1 MRDIADER
9 LAEAASFLTPET
21 RAALASAPDGPA
33 VLTFPAREVAL
44 LSCDITAF
52 SDHTRRL
59 LAARADGVEQL
70 HEDLRSHYDGLVS
83 MVLQS
88 GGEPVAFIGDG
99 LLSVWEAGAGGMSE
113 AVLAAASLAQRL
125 ADSRLAGA
133 GTFDLNLHVTCGS
146 MRTVEL
152 GGLNGRWLST
162 PLGTAFSD
170 LRLVA
175 GTRAPNS
182 VILSQAAAACCGS
195 DVQTAALP
203 GTDARRLLH
212 GPPVPGTTAK
222 PLVLP
227 ARSAWGAILART
239 PRYVGRWI
247 ERVGLEWIAEL
258 RPVTVLTVGLHPFD
272 VTQTDLAEHLNTVVQ
287 TVQDIVHGR
296 DGSVDAAIVDEKGAS
311 VLAFF
316 GTPPDAHSDDP
327 LRGVLSAGE
336 ILERLGQMGVEATIG
351 VTTGRAFCGIVGTP
365 DRRTFLVVGDAI
377 TLSSRLA
384 WSVASGVLVDEPTF
398 QATRGTVDYGATP
411 VDLTLKGRTQ
421 TFPAWTVAK
430 GGHGHRR
437 AGATAG
443 RAAEVA
449 MLRRLWSET
458 ARGEDSTSVIV
469 EGESG
474 SGKTSLASDLR
485 RHVESAGGLFR
496 TGSAGATDRDTPFS
510 AFRRLYSG
518 LLGVAPGMTLA
529 QRRVAVLSHMPE
541 ALQDRAPLL
550 DAVFPSGLQDT
561 ALTAELSGSSRA
573 RAIGTL
579 LVDLMAQTLE
589 GRASCL
595 CIDDAQWLDPASV
608 QLLARLRLEVPG
620 LMIVLLVQTSGNLG
634 WLEDMV
640 NDGVHHIRLKPLTR
654 SGVEELIAQR
664 LSAAAVAPDLTDHI
678 EEIAGGHPFVSAELL
693 ASLHADGTVLVCEGV
708 ATLGL
713 RSGAEDRDSDRT
725 PSLPASLHGMVLQR
739 LDRPEPEQ
747 QLSLRVAAV
756 AGMVFPTKLVSDI
769 HPMQKG
775 RSEVHRHLQALSKL
789 AILEPMAAGDRPG
802 YGFSHRSLR
811 DVAYSQL
818 PNMDRRALH
827 ARAAEWIETNSGA
840 ERISRLQELADHWT
854 RAGEAATAV
863 DRLLEESLRLFRQGF
878 ALEAVNVGL
887 RAIRISGVDVPDT
900 SEDRQARIGA
910 AIGDIAARTAGQVPS
925 DLLATLKAPEPDL
938 ALKLR
943 TLLSTAPFAFQS
955 NQFEVFAWASSE
967 AMRLVMTH
975 QSGPPHAFSTY
986 SIVIAALTGDRAGA
1000 AAWSRAALDLDAALG
1015 GDALPA
1021 VGFIDTWF
1029 HSHWREP
1036 QIESVARTRAAAER
1050 AGVIGDAQFASYN
1063 ISGEIVMRAA
1073 AGEPLEIVLAAADR
1087 ALDHSL
1093 HRNARMHVQLERQF
1107 ARALRGET
1115 LSPLSLSSADL
1126 DEGAE
1131 IGWVMDSEYVNQIGY
1146 VLATRLKLHAFAGD
1160 WTGALALA
1168 DALVPLHPAIAGQT
1182 AEFDALFHTA
1192 LSRLALI
1199 LEGAVRREALEAQLT
1214 VEREKLSAWRRL
1226 QEENFALKSGIVAT
1240 LQDAVGGDRRAAA
1253 ARLAGLAGAGAGR
1266 RTGLSDRAVALDFAA
1281 RLDPA
1286 GPYHDAAV
1294 RAYQDWGA
1302 TAVARRLSQA
1312 RLTA

>member
-9 LAEAASFLTPET
+9 LAEAVSFLTPET
-21 RAALASAPDGPA
+21 RAALASAADGTA
-33 VLTFPAREVAL
+33 VLSFPLREVAL
-44 LSCDITAF
+44 LSCDITGF

-59 LAARADGVEQL
+59 LAARSDGVEQL
-70 HEDLRSHYDGLVS
+70 HEELRAHYDGLVS
-83 MVLQS
+83 LILQA

-99 LLSVWEAGAGGMSE
+99 LLSVWEAGAGGMAG
-113 AVLAAASLAQRL
+113 AVRSAVALAQTL
-125 ADSRLAGA
+125 ADRRQAGA

-146 MRTVEL
+146 MRTAEL
-152 GGLNGRWLST
+152 GGLNGCWLST

-175 GTRAPNS
+175 GTKAPNS
-182 VILSQAAAACCGS
+182 VILSEAAAAFCGTGG
-195 DVQTAALP
+195 QTVPLP
-203 GTDARRLLH
+203 DTAARRLVSRPEAPASVATPLLL
-212 GPPVPGTTAK
+212 PGRA
-222 PLVLP
+222 
-227 ARSAWGAILART
+227 AWAAILART

-258 RPVTVLTVGLHPFD
+258 RPVTVLTVGLHPFEA
-272 VTQTDLAEHLNTVVQ
+272 TQTDLADHLNRVVQ

-327 LRGVLSAGE
+327 LRGVLCATE
-336 ILERLGQMGVEATIG
+336 ILERLGQMGIEATIG
-351 VTTGRAFCGIVGTP
+351 VTTGRAFCGIVGSA
-365 DRRTFLVVGDAI
+365 DRRTFLVLGDAI

-384 WSVASGVLVDEPTF
+384 WSIGSGVLVDEPTF
-398 QATRGTVDYGATP
+398 QATRGSVDYGP
-411 VDLTLKGRTQ
+411 IPMDLTLKGRTQ
-421 TFPAWTVAK
+421 TFSAWTVAK
-430 GGHGHRR
+430 GGRGGTGT
-437 AGATAG
+437 GATAG
-443 RAAEVA
+443 RTAEVA

-458 ARGEDSTSVIV
+458 ADGEDSTGVIV

-474 SGKTSLASDLR
+474 SGKTSLALDLR
-485 RHVESAGGLFR
+485 RHVEAAGGLFR
-496 TGSAGATDRDTPFS
+496 TGSAGAADRDTPYS
-510 AFRRLYSG
+510 AFRRLVAG

-529 QRRVAVLSHMPE
+529 QRRDAVLAHIP
-541 ALQDRAPLL
+541 DRLRDWAPLL
-550 DAVFPSGLQDT
+550 DAVFPSGLEDT
-561 ALTAELSGSSRA
+561 ALTADLSGTARA
-573 RAIGTL
+573 RAIETV
-579 LVDLMAQTLE
+579 LVDLLALGCADRTT
-589 GRASCL
+589 CL

-608 QLLARLRLEVPG
+608 QLLQRLRLDVPG
-620 LMIVLLVQTSGNLG
+620 LLIVLLVQSSGNLR
-634 WLEDMV
+634 WLDDMV
-640 NDGVHHIRLKPLTR
+640 NDGVHHIRLKPLAR
-654 SGVEELIAQR
+654 SGVEELIARR
-664 LSAAAVAPDLTDHI
+664 LSVAAVAADLTDHI

-693 ASLHADGTVLVCEGV
+693 ASLHAAGQVVIRDGMASLLPGRGDD
-708 ATLGL
+708 APG
-713 RSGAEDRDSDRT
+713 
-725 PSLPASLHGMVLQR
+725 LPASLHGMVLQR
-739 LDRPEPEQ
+739 LDRPEPEE

-756 AGMVFPTKLVSDI
+756 AGMIFPTKLVTDI
-769 HPMQKG
+769 HPMQMA

-827 ARAAEWIETNSGA
+827 ARTAQWIEANSGA
-840 ERISRLQELADHWT
+840 DRIARLQELADHWT
-854 RAGEAATAV
+854 RAGDSATAI

-887 RAIRISGVDVPDT
+887 RAIRISGVDVPET
-900 SEDRQARIGA
+900 PEDRQARIGA
-910 AIGDIAARTAGQVPS
+910 AIAEVSARTAGQVPS
-925 DLLATLKAPEPDL
+925 DLLASMKAPDADL
-938 ALKLR
+938 ALKLKA
-943 TLLSTAPFAFQS
+943 LLSTAPFAFQS

-986 SIVIAALTGDRAGA
+986 SIVLAALTGDRAGA
-1000 AAWSRAALDLDAALG
+1000 AAWSRAALDLDAAMG

-1036 QIESVARTRAAAER
+1036 QIESVGRNRAAAER
-1050 AGVIGDAQFASYN
+1050 AGVTGDAQFASYN

-1073 AGEPLEIVLAAADR
+1073 AGEPLDSVLAAADR

-1093 HRNARMHVQLERQF
+1093 HRNARIHVHLERQF

-1126 DEGAE
+1126 DEAAE
-1131 IGWVMDSEYVNQIGY
+1131 IGWVMGSEFVNQIGY
-1146 VLATRLKLHAFAGD
+1146 CLATRLRLHSFAAD
-1160 WTGALALA
+1160 WAGALVLA
-1168 DALVPLHPAIAGQT
+1168 DALVPLHPVIAGQT
-1182 AEFDALFHTA
+1182 AEYDAVFHTA

-1199 LEGAVRREALEAQLT
+1199 LDGAVSRAEQEAPLNAESA
-1214 VEREKLSAWRRL
+1214 KLSAWRAI
-1226 QEENFALKSGIVAT
+1226 QEDNFALKAGIVGTVHHAI
-1240 LQDAVGGDRRAAA
+1240 DGDRRAAA
-1253 ARLAGLAGAGAGR
+1253 QRLVGLAGTGGGR
-1266 RTGLSDRAVALDFAA
+1266 RTGLSDRALALDFAA

-1286 GPYHDAAV
+1286 GPYREEAIK
-1294 RAYQDWGA
+1294 AYQAWGA
-1302 TAVARRLSQA
+1302 TAVARRLSES
-1312 RLTA
+1312 RITA